1 MAPSAY
7 TSLAAEAWWVSL
19 ACSGAMYAGV
29 PTAPREVLTPI
40 RSAARATPKSITRGP
55 SGATSTFDGFRSRWT
70 SPTPWIDSSA
80 SAHPAA
86 SHRTEGSGSGPHTVT
101 SRASD
106 GAGT

>member
-7 TSLAAEAWWVSL
+7 TSLAAEAWWVSR

-29 PTAPREVLTPI
+29 PTAPREVVTPI

-55 SGATSTFDGFRSRWT
+55 SGATSTFDGFRSRCT
-70 SPTPWIDSSA
+70 RPAPWIEASA

-86 SHRTEGSGSGPHTVT
+86 SQRTEPAGSGPHAAT
-101 SRASD
+101 RRLSD